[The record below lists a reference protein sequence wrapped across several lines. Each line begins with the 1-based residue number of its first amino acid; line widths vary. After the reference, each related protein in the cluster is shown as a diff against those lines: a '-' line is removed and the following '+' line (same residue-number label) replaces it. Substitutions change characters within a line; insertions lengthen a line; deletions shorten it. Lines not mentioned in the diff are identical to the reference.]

1 MLFST
6 HRYNLGDGES
16 LCLGDVVLAKFQV
29 LVLNQEE
36 EEKKKDE
43 SQSQDSK
50 EKKSVLPEEDCSP
63 VVAGAK
69 RGRGRR
75 SLLQL
80 QSLRT
85 RSQLKW
91 QNRPARPRFEVGRE
105 EQVWPPR
112 WQQPARK
119 ERWTAPAPAQA
130 ARDPDGWSPSSVQA
144 AARHL

>member
-6 HRYNLGDGES
+6 FRYNLGDGES

-29 LVLNQEE
+29 SVLNQEE

-80 QSLRT
+80 QLQSLRT

-91 QNRPARPRFEVGRE
+91 QNRPARPRLEVGRE
-105 EQVWPPR
+105 EQV
-112 WQQPARK
+112 
-119 ERWTAPAPAQA
+119 
-130 ARDPDGWSPSSVQA
+130 
-144 AARHL
+144 